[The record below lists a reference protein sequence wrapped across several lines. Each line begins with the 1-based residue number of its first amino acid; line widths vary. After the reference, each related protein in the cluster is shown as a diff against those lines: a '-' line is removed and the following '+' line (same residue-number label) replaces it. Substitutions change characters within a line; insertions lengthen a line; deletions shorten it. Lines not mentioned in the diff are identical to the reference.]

1 VSKATDSLGPRLSA
15 VDTQMLEYQR
25 PNTNL
30 WTESAWLL
38 TFDGRSPTIAELR
51 EQVGSSLPL
60 LPPLREK
67 VRYSKLGLSR
77 PRWIRDPGFDL
88 SWHVREADAPRFR
101 SEEGW
106 LRLADEL
113 LGSPLDRERPLW
125 RIWLVP
131 ADGKERFALLFHLN
145 HALAD
150 GHSALNIL
158 RLLLAAEVDRGH
170 PPPGPS
176 SRRKHDGLRARLRE
190 GLEAAKSIV
199 AAGRLLYPPAPT
211 IPVLNRPLGPRRHT
225 LTVDVPMRTVME
237 IATGLGCFPN
247 DVYLT
252 AVAGGL
258 RRWLGGR
265 GEAPSELTLQA
276 GIPIKTRSRTER
288 QGLGNH
294 FSGIRLPLP
303 VGEGS
308 HLARLRRIQVET
320 KRITAGRVARGGE
333 LMGRAHDLLPR
344 QLLTPLARME
354 WGPKAVNLVV
364 SHLALPGD
372 LRQCL
377 GRPLT
382 QLYCWTPL
390 FEDNTISF
398 VAAQGLN
405 GTMTINLLV
414 EPDLVPDASVLEAG
428 ILETV
433 DDLHAALAGEALVAG
448 RS

>member
-1 VSKATDSLGPRLSA
+1 
-15 VDTQMLEYQR
+15 MLEYQR
-25 PNTNL
+25 PNTSL

-38 TFDGRSPTIAELR
+38 TFDGSSPTIAELR
-51 EQVGSSLPL
+51 EQVASSLPL

-67 VRYSKLGLSR
+67 VRYSKLALLR
-77 PRWIRDPGFDL
+77 PRWTRDPDFDL
-88 SWHVREADAPRFR
+88 SWHVREADASRFR

-131 ADGKERFALLFHLN
+131 DNENERFALVFHLN

-158 RLLLAAEVDRGH
+158 RLLLAEVHRGH
-170 PPPGPS
+170 PT
-176 SRRKHDGLRARLRE
+176 SRPNAPRKPNGLRARLDQ
-190 GLEAAKSIV
+190 GLEAARSVV
-199 AAGRLLYPPAPT
+199 AAARLLYPPAPAV
-211 IPVLNRPLGPRRHT
+211 PSLNRPLGPRRRT
-225 LTVDVPMRTVME
+225 LTVDVPMRKVMD
-237 IATGLGCFPN
+237 IATGWGCFPN

-258 RRWLGGR
+258 RCWLDDR
-265 GEAPSELTLQA
+265 GEAPPELTLQA
-276 GIPIKTRSRTER
+276 GIPIKTRSRADR

-303 VGEGS
+303 LGEGP
-308 HLARLRRIQVET
+308 HLARLRRIQNET
-320 KRITAGRVARGGE
+320 KKITVGRIARGGE
-333 LMGRAHDLLPR
+333 LMGRVHDFLPR

-354 WGPKAVNLVV
+354 WGPKAINLVI

-372 LRQCL
+372 LQQCL

-382 QLYCWTPL
+382 RLYCWTPL
-390 FEDNTISF
+390 FEDHTISV

-414 EPDLVPDASVLEAG
+414 EPDLVPDASTLKVG
-428 ILETV
+428 ILETIEV
-433 DDLHAALAGEALVAG
+433 LHAALAGEVLTAG